1 MHLGGDGRSHG
12 STPPCAAPGD
22 EHRPV
27 NTILIDVGTDIDA
40 VGPTNMPCSSDE
52 TQIIATSLESAIDY
66 LIAADTA
73 GATNRT
79 YRIRYFTE

>member
-1 MHLGGDGRSHG
+1 
-12 STPPCAAPGD
+12 
-22 EHRPV
+22 
-27 NTILIDVGTDIDA
+27 
-40 VGPTNMPCSSDE
+40 MPCSSDE